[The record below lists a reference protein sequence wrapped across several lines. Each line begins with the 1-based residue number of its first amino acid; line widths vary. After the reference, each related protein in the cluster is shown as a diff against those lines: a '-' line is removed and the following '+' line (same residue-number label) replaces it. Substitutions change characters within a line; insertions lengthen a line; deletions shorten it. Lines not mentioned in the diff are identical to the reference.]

1 MWNSITITPLLQL
14 YSPDRS
20 VMNGPCG
27 ALLASLLLLAGCA
40 GTAQLFSHNPVPLD
54 TLDGNYRKIA
64 SCSFDRLARRL
75 SGLERSEL
83 PEQGMVRIAWT
94 TPSERWELTF
104 VNQDGGRQTRLDWT
118 AGAYPSEHVL
128 STVRACAA

>member
-1 MWNSITITPLLQL
+1 
-14 YSPDRS
+14 
-20 VMNGPCG
+20 MNGTCG
-27 ALLASLLLLAGCA
+27 ALLALLLLLAGCA
-40 GTAQLFSHNPVPLD
+40 ASTQLFSHNPIPLD

-75 SGLERSEL
+75 SGLAKDDL

-104 VNQDGGRQTRLDWT
+104 VNQDAGRQTRLDWT